1 MTVVV
6 SDTSPIRAL
15 NHLGL
20 LWLLERIF
28 GVVYVPPAVAEEL
41 LHPRQGLVIDA
52 RGVSFF
58 DVRAPIDPN
67 RARALGNN
75 LDPAEIEAI
84 SLAIELKAPF
94 VLIDESAGRAA
105 VEKAG
110 MTPIG
115 ALSILV
121 RAKRLRLIAE
131 IKPLMDR
138 LQVELNFYISS
149 SLRDW
154 VIRSAGEDRG

>member
-52 RGVSFF
+52 RGCLFLTF
-58 DVRAPIDPN
+58 APIDPN

-138 LQVELNFYISS
+138 LQVELNFT
-149 SLRDW
+149 
-154 VIRSAGEDRG
+154 SAPRFAIG